1 MCVRL
6 EKNTRDLGFSL
17 EGGVDSN
24 RGNRPLTVQ
33 KIFQGGP
40 VGEVRPGDE
49 VEEIEG
55 MSVVGMRR
63 LEAWTL
69 IRRLPPGPVDVVL
82 RRPIKHLET

>member
-1 MCVRL
+1 
-6 EKNTRDLGFSL
+6 
-17 EGGVDSN
+17 VDK
-24 RGNRPLTVQ
+24 L
-33 KIFQGGP
+33 
-40 VGEVRPGDE
+40 RPGDE

-82 RRPIKHLET
+82 RRPVKHLET